1 MEITK
6 ILLPLITLE
15 NYELLKKA
23 LKYYQISNIEFTIDG
38 ETTTM
43 VTELIDY
50 IERCKK
56 IKQIKVFSE
65 GV

>member
-6 ILLPLITLE
+6 VKLPPITLE
-15 NYELLKKA
+15 NYELLKNA

-43 VTELIDY
+43 VMELIDY

-56 IKQIKVFSE
+56 IKVFQ
-65 GV
+65 

>member
-1 MEITK
+1 MGITK
-6 ILLPLITLE
+6 VQLPLITLE

-23 LKYYQISNIEFTIDG
+23 LKYYQISNIEFTIDN
-38 ETTTM
+38 ETTACI
-43 VTELIDY
+43 TELLDY

-56 IKQIKVFSE
+56 IKQIKAFSE